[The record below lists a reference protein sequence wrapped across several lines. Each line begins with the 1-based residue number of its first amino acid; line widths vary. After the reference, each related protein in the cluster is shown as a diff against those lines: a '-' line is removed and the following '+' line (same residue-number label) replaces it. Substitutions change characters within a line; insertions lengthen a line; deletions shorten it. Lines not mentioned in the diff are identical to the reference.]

1 MLKLQ
6 RFWSSTAKM
15 PQTNNLQVLRRKTPH
30 KTTPMRH
37 LPNQWSSMPTHHI
50 QMRQLQRIS
59 RCRQHRLRRQTDIFM
74 LGHPL
79 KIISINA
86 NTSSSVTEDFLQH
99 AVENKTDLILVQ
111 EPWYYG
117 RGIDPPRT
125 EWGNFVSTTHSSF
138 TQIPPNH
145 SSNYRPR
152 TLAYVSKTC
161 KLNINLATGS
171 PTDTDIQI
179 LDVTD
184 GNNTLQIINLYNQ
197 RDQAGSNK
205 NTSCPQTPS

>member
-1 MLKLQ
+1 MY
-6 RFWSSTAKM
+6 
-15 PQTNNLQVLRRKTPH
+15 
-30 KTTPMRH
+30 
-37 LPNQWSSMPTHHI
+37 THHI
-50 QMRQLQRIS
+50 QMCQLQRIP
-59 RCRQHRLRRQTDIFM
+59 RCRQHRLRSQTDIFM

-125 EWGNFVSTTHSSF
+125 EWGNFVSTTHSSLN
-138 TQIPPNH
+138 QITPAITDPEHLHMSPKHAN
-145 SSNYRPR
+145 SVLTSPR
-152 TLAYVSKTC
+152 DRQP
-161 KLNINLATGS
+161 I
-171 PTDTDIQI
+171 PTYKS
-179 LDVTD
+179 L
-184 GNNTLQIINLYNQ
+184 TLQTGITPFKSSIYTTRRTKQ
-197 RDQAGSNK
+197 EATRTPSKDTSK